1 MNLQLATP
9 DRNNMAAAA
18 LKKISVEL
26 EKVTKKLEGAS
37 RPGKKA
43 KAGDEDLD
51 NKTLTGLVHGLK
63 SAMEQL
69 VTFMGKED
77 NICPKVK
84 QQETR
89 IRQMEDLNDEIH
101 QRSLLGSFIITS
113 KANDDLESLIVPE
126 KELKEPLVDHVK
138 TLCLTKLNVTL
149 PEQEIRSCHYL
160 PDGSIKLTL
169 CNLGLNSA
177 FQSMVSEIK
186 QPGLERRKINLYFN
200 FMLTRRRNAVL
211 FEVRKL
217 KRSGDIFRFWTDFDG
232 AITIKKEDNVNCPK
246 QRLTCITNKK
256 DETIR
261 TFKAKEVKDEFS
273 KK

>member
-1 MNLQLATP
+1 
-9 DRNNMAAAA
+9 
-18 LKKISVEL
+18 
-26 EKVTKKLEGAS
+26 
-37 RPGKKA
+37 
-43 KAGDEDLD
+43 
-51 NKTLTGLVHGLK
+51 
-63 SAMEQL
+63 
-69 VTFMGKED
+69 MGKED

-177 FQSMVSEIK
+177 FQSMHYAFS
-186 QPGLERRKINLYFN
+186 
-200 FMLTRRRNAVL
+200 
-211 FEVRKL
+211 
-217 KRSGDIFRFWTDFDG
+217 
-232 AITIKKEDNVNCPK
+232 KKEDQKCPTLNSCFFTDFHRK
-246 QRLTCITNKK
+246 I
-256 DETIR
+256 
-261 TFKAKEVKDEFS
+261 VKFFTKLS
-273 KK
+273 

>member
-1 MNLQLATP
+1 
-9 DRNNMAAAA
+9 MAAAA
-18 LKKISVEL
+18 LKKITGEL

-37 RPGKKA
+37 RGGKKA
-43 KAGDEDLD
+43 KAGEEDLD
-51 NKTLTGLVHGLK
+51 NKTLTGLVHSLK

-77 NICPKVK
+77 NFCPKVK

-89 IRQMEDLNDEIH
+89 IRQMEDLTDEVH

-113 KANDDLESLIVPE
+113 RANDDMESLIIPE
-126 KELKEPLVDHVK
+126 KELKEPLVSHVQ

-149 PEQEIRSCHYL
+149 PEQDIRSCHYL
-160 PDGSIKLTL
+160 PDGSIKLSL
-169 CNLGLNSA
+169 FNLGLNSA

-186 QPGLERRKINLYFN
+186 QPGLERKKINLYFN
-200 FMLTRRRNAVL
+200 FMLTRRRNGLL

-232 AITIKKEDNVNCPK
+232 TITIKKDEGRECPK
-246 QRLTCITNKK
+246 QRLTGITSKR
-256 DETIR
+256 EESIR
-261 TFKAKEVKDEFS
+261 TYTAKEVKDEFS